1 MPIFRRPAAFL
12 FACLL
17 ALCALHVEAGD
28 PLPAEK
34 AFAMR
39 ARAISPDT
47 VEVLFEIAPR
57 YYLFGERFAFEAT
70 PAEVTF
76 GHADRPPGERK
87 NDPVFG
93 EVEIH
98 RDQLRMR
105 LPVNAPPGVDHFTLA
120 VKSQGC
126 WEGGICYPPV
136 VQRAEIDLTAFA
148 GNRTDGGSNDM
159 SDNTHDGDESGRLAG
174 LLSSV
179 SAPLA
184 LAIFFG
190 LGLVLAF
197 SPCILPMIPIL
208 SGIIIGAGGS
218 TSRSR
223 ALALSVAYVL
233 GMALTY
239 ALAGIVAG
247 LAGSL
252 LTAALQNTWVLLAFA
267 LLFVLL
273 ALSMFGF
280 FELRLPAALQ
290 TRLTNAAN
298 REKGGHL
305 GGVALMGAI
314 SALIVSPCVTAP
326 LAGALLYIATTGNA
340 VFGGLALF
348 TLALGMGAPL
358 IIVALAAHSLLPKAG
373 PWMEGIRKT
382 GGALLL
388 AVALWIASP
397 ALPGFA
403 VMLGW
408 AALLL
413 FSGVFLSA
421 LDPLPVDASGW
432 RRFWKG
438 AGIVLLISGATI
450 LAGAFGGSRDP
461 LQPLAVFH
469 TRAGMATANLPGF
482 ENINSEAELD
492 ARLSA
497 ADRPVLLDFY
507 ADWCSSCKE
516 MERDTFSDPAVAA
529 RMARVLLL
537 RVDVTAYD
545 DSHRALLKRFNLYGP
560 PGIVF
565 FGANGQLRED
575 LRVAG
580 FMPAD
585 RFAALLD
592 RAL

>member
-1 MPIFRRPAAFL
+1 MPIFRRPTAFA
-12 FACLL
+12 FFFVCLL
-17 ALCALHVEAGD
+17 ALCAPHVEAGD

-70 PAEVTF
+70 PVGVTL
-76 GHADRPPGERK
+76 GRADLPPGERK
-87 NDPVFG
+87 IDPVFG
-93 EVEIH
+93 EIEIY
-98 RDQLRMR
+98 RDQLRIR
-105 LPVNAPPGVDHFTLA
+105 LPVSAPPGAERFTLA

-126 WEGGICYPPV
+126 WEGGICYPPI
-136 VQRAEIDLTAFA
+136 VQRAEIELLMGNA
-148 GNRTDGGSNDM
+148 GDNDDA
-159 SDNTHDGDESGRLAG
+159 SAAGDGDESGRLAG
-174 LLSSV
+174 LLSSA

-184 LAIFFG
+184 LGIFFG
-190 LGLVLAF
+190 LGLLLAF
-197 SPCILPMIPIL
+197 TPCVFPMIPIL
-208 SGIIIGAGGS
+208 SSIIIGAGAT
-218 TSRSR
+218 TSRAR
-223 ALALSVAYVL
+223 ALALSIAYVL
-233 GMALTY
+233 GMALIY
-239 ALAGIVAG
+239 ALAGVIAG
-247 LAGSL
+247 LAGSSL
-252 LTAALQNTWVLLAFA
+252 SATLQTTWVPVVFA

-280 FELRLPAALQ
+280 FELRLPTALQ
-290 TRLTNAAN
+290 NRLTNAAN

-340 VFGGLALF
+340 VFGGMSLF
-348 TLALGMGAPL
+348 TLALGMGVPL

-373 PWMEGIRKT
+373 PWMEGIQRT
-382 GGALLL
+382 GGVLLL

-397 ALPGFA
+397 SLPGFA

-413 FSGVFLSA
+413 FSGVFLCA

-438 AGIVLLISGATI
+438 AGIVLLISGAII
-450 LAGAFGGSRDP
+450 LVGAFAGARDP

-469 TRAGMATANLPGF
+469 ARTATANLPGF

-492 ARLSA
+492 ARLKT

-507 ADWCSSCKE
+507 ADWCSACKE

-529 RMARVLLL
+529 RMAKMLLL
-537 RVDVTAYD
+537 RVDVTANN
-545 DSHRALLKRFNLYGP
+545 DSHKALLKRFSLYGP
-560 PGIVF
+560 PGVVF
-565 FGANGQLRED
+565 FGADGQLRED

-580 FMPAD
+580 FMSAD
-585 RFAALLD
+585 KFSALLD
-592 RAL
+592 RAF